1 MFLGEGELVNTVAVF
16 TIYTKEEDDEDE
28 APGESQ
34 RLSQVVDGP
43 PLDGSP
49 SKTKRRRRKKED
61 RSPEEEKADRER
73 KLLRKKERKELQRL
87 AQSKVEQFAL
97 AGLLGANRH

>member
-1 MFLGEGELVNTVAVF
+1 MNTVAVF
-16 TIYTKEEDDEDE
+16 TIYTKEEEDEEDE

-34 RLSQVVDGP
+34 RVGQAMMVDGP
-43 PLDGSP
+43 PLNGSP

-73 KLLRKKERKELQRL
+73 KLQRKKERKELKRL

-97 AGLLGANRH
+97 AGLLGANSH